1 VRRSIRGARRGA
13 VLLAGAATTGLLMSG
28 CGAGQIAET
37 ANVQPAVPGVN
48 VQTADGLFKVRNA
61 VVEYPDPLGYPS
73 GGDAPLS
80 MALYNDSAQPVT
92 VTVTTDSAEAIVLVD
107 TTATPAPT
115 PSPTTA
121 ASPDASPDPAGT
133 PTGEPPAT
141 PTVEPSPDASGRP
154 DPSASP
160 DATGSPDPTGPAS
173 PTAPPAGAPAQIE
186 IPALG
191 YVLLNDETGRIL
203 QLVGLDTALAPGRS
217 VNLTFEVNG
226 ERLETPVPVA
236 VPLSPAP
243 RGSLPVGDEGHGG

>member
-1 VRRSIRGARRGA
+1 

-48 VQTADGLFKVRNA
+48 VQTSDGLFKVRNA
-61 VVEYPDPLGYPS
+61 VVEYLDPLGYPS
-73 GGDAPLS
+73 GGDAPLAV
-80 MALYNDSAQPVT
+80 ALYNDSDRPVT
-92 VTVTTDSAEAIVLVD
+92 VTVTTDSAEAVVLVD
-107 TTATPAPT
+107 ATATPAPT

-141 PTVEPSPDASGRP
+141 PTAEPSPEASGRP

-160 DATGSPDPTGPAS
+160 GQPASPDPTGSASPVDPAS
-173 PTAPPAGAPAQIE
+173 PAAPPADTPTRIEVPAG
-186 IPALG
+186 G
-191 YVLLNDETGRIL
+191 YVLLSREAGSFL
-203 QLVGLDTALAPGRS
+203 QLAGLDTALAPGRS

-226 ERLETPVPVA
+226 ERLATPVPVA

-243 RGSLPVGDEGHGG
+243 RGSLPVGDDAGHGG

>member
-1 VRRSIRGARRGA
+1 MTRSIRGARRGA

-37 ANVQPAVPGVN
+37 ANIRPAVPGVN
-48 VQTADGLFKVRNA
+48 VETTDGLFKVRNA
-61 VVEYPDPLGYPS
+61 IVEYSDPLGYPS

-80 MALYNDSAQPVT
+80 MALYNDSAQPIT
-92 VTVTTDSAEAIVLVD
+92 VTVTTDSAEAVVLVD
-107 TTATPAPT
+107 TTATPAAT

-121 ASPDASPDPAGT
+121 ASPDASPDP
-133 PTGEPPAT
+133 TGEPPAT
-141 PTVEPSPDASGRP
+141 PTVEPSPGASGRP

-160 DATGSPDPTGPAS
+160 GVPATPDPTVPAT
-173 PTAPPAGAPAQIE
+173 PAPPAGAPAQVE

-191 YVLLNDETGRIL
+191 YLLLNDETGRIL

-236 VPLSPAP
+236 VPQSPAP